1 MMLWIQ
7 LPITQS
13 TTSQLDLALDV
24 VLRISV
30 SRKQPELSA
39 QVRDIVSKALLASV
53 ELPVWANL
61 DTCILD
67 VTDGYFRICYRPL
80 SPAAVKK
87 SSEDFTD
94 LCKHLETDF
103 ERVETV
109 FVHTPPHRMPK
120 TEFSPQA
127 PADCTASQEVNST
140 YDQEESAPL
149 EQAFSETSQQA
160 TILYPE
166 MAASTPQCSQ
176 DSLLQSS
183 QTEGESHVSEQS
195 QGVHA
200 LSDTLQEESVISSQ
214 PQALSGVSHN
224 PPSLADTADAPSHA
238 EVTLKNVL
246 RQPAPVKPGAAFAS
260 PAVAFE
266 AFSVL
271 DGFGRPSAP
280 LHASKTL
287 VAGIL
292 AALDGSKP
300 IARARKDA
308 SDEQLGFALQVAF
321 MEALP
326 KALLE
331 GYSASDADLRDHLK
345 EEGTMATVAFVC
357 GRQLVVATAG
367 SSCAYLDT
375 GAHIYPATIPE
386 GGARLIMASGP
397 FWDVVTPSQDINN
410 VRKHTAKKA
419 PVKLQA
425 GAVKQGLKVE
435 PTVFVVDLAP
445 ATSAAGLVD
454 QQKLCKQKQAQ
465 VTLQQQPEKLPKQV
479 PEVVQPTKLT
489 GKQQPEK
496 LPEQQQAQQPAEQQF
511 KKLSAVQQGAQ
522 EVAQPDTQS
531 VTTSQS
537 GPEVGPAMM
546 TLPPSLSKS
555 AKRKI
560 AQQKTARNRATF
572 GWAVLDQEQLL
583 ERAPRQKARRER
595 KQQGLSRS
603 VSQAAPQMF
612 DTDCGKLQLPLYPS
626 GPHCILRSIAELQHE
641 ENVKAAEGQH
651 EKMQHAKASGSGS
664 EPEVQGEAVATKVV
678 MAKELN
684 PDSTPA
690 PPQSPQAQAS
700 STLHQSQGLHSG
712 SGGSSKGKGGG
723 HGVSQPLT
731 HGHNAPPPGLA
742 PMHDTTTREHDI
754 ATTHKC
760 GRGGVIRAPPGLQ
773 QGVNNHW
780 WGSDR
785 GPSGLPQRLRQG
797 ATGQQQD
804 SVGASP
810 KLPPGLPVGTDSP
823 AASGPEVGPAIMT
836 SKAAPSKSAKRRI
849 AKQNTARNRAT
860 FGCAVLEQE
869 QLLERAPKEKARRE
883 RKQQAELQHEENVKA
898 AEGQHEKMKHAKASG
913 CNPEPEAQGEA
924 VATQVVNGGE
934 EHNPDSTPAQ
944 PHSPQADSSATVHQI
959 REPQSGSRGGR
970 KAHPI
975 QQHLAQGHITPP
987 PGLVPVRGTI
997 VREPASSPTRRVNAA
1012 RAAAARATRP
1022 NQVIPLP
1029 ANHQRGQS
1037 DSHSGAQAQGSQAPG
1052 HPLRGHGRAR
1062 GHKGRRAGH
1071 GSGPAATHGAVS
1083 TAQGSSTNQALAH
1096 KQRMTRE
1103 ARQLSQQ
1110 AAVGFRPQHGP
1121 GGVNRA
1127 PPGLQQGVNNHWWR
1141 SDDRTPGLPPGL
1153 QHGATGQ
1160 QQGSVGAS
1168 PKLPP
1173 GLPVGT
1179 SSTAARYGTHS
1190 DERYK
1195 Q

>member
-1 MMLWIQ
+1 MHR
-7 LPITQS
+7 
-13 TTSQLDLALDV
+13 DNVALANKNMNAQQTASSNMQPD
-24 VLRISV
+24 
-30 SRKQPELSA
+30 KQ
-39 QVRDIVSKALLASV
+39 
-53 ELPVWANL
+53 
-61 DTCILD
+61 
-67 VTDGYFRICYRPL
+67 
-80 SPAAVKK
+80 AAVG
-87 SSEDFTD
+87 F
-94 LCKHLETDF
+94 
-103 ERVETV
+103 
-109 FVHTPPHRMPK
+109 
-120 TEFSPQA
+120 
-127 PADCTASQEVNST
+127 
-140 YDQEESAPL
+140 
-149 EQAFSETSQQA
+149 
-160 TILYPE
+160 
-166 MAASTPQCSQ
+166 TPQ
-176 DSLLQSS
+176 
-183 QTEGESHVSEQS
+183 
-195 QGVHA
+195 
-200 LSDTLQEESVISSQ
+200 
-214 PQALSGVSHN
+214 
-224 PPSLADTADAPSHA
+224 
-238 EVTLKNVL
+238 
-246 RQPAPVKPGAAFAS
+246 
-260 PAVAFE
+260 
-266 AFSVL
+266 
-271 DGFGRPSAP
+271 
-280 LHASKTL
+280 
-287 VAGIL
+287 
-292 AALDGSKP
+292 
-300 IARARKDA
+300 
-308 SDEQLGFALQVAF
+308 
-321 MEALP
+321 
-326 KALLE
+326 
-331 GYSASDADLRDHLK
+331 
-345 EEGTMATVAFVC
+345 
-357 GRQLVVATAG
+357 
-367 SSCAYLDT
+367 
-375 GAHIYPATIPE
+375 
-386 GGARLIMASGP
+386 
-397 FWDVVTPSQDINN
+397 
-410 VRKHTAKKA
+410 
-419 PVKLQA
+419 
-425 GAVKQGLKVE
+425 
-435 PTVFVVDLAP
+435 
-445 ATSAAGLVD
+445 
-454 QQKLCKQKQAQ
+454 
-465 VTLQQQPEKLPKQV
+465 
-479 PEVVQPTKLT
+479 
-489 GKQQPEK
+489 
-496 LPEQQQAQQPAEQQF
+496 
-511 KKLSAVQQGAQ
+511 
-522 EVAQPDTQS
+522 
-531 VTTSQS
+531 
-537 GPEVGPAMM
+537 
-546 TLPPSLSKS
+546 
-555 AKRKI
+555 
-560 AQQKTARNRATF
+560 
-572 GWAVLDQEQLL
+572 
-583 ERAPRQKARRER
+583 
-595 KQQGLSRS
+595 
-603 VSQAAPQMF
+603 
-612 DTDCGKLQLPLYPS
+612 
-626 GPHCILRSIAELQHE
+626 
-641 ENVKAAEGQH
+641 
-651 EKMQHAKASGSGS
+651 
-664 EPEVQGEAVATKVV
+664 
-678 MAKELN
+678 
-684 PDSTPA
+684 
-690 PPQSPQAQAS
+690 
-700 STLHQSQGLHSG
+700 
-712 SGGSSKGKGGG
+712 
-723 HGVSQPLT
+723 
-731 HGHNAPPPGLA
+731 
-742 PMHDTTTREHDI
+742 
-754 ATTHKC
+754 C

-970 KAHPI
+970 KGKGGVHGVNHDWSQGRGDTRDLQSSSAAEAIVGVSHPPQQQPVSSRRGRGGGRGSSGEQSRGRGRGRGGHSAHPI

-1110 AAVGFRPQHGP
+1110 VPPQPWQQQRQSGGNRGKSCNERQNAGEQQHDGFHADGLHTMHRDNVALANKNMNAQQTASSNMQHHMQAAVGFRPQHGP